1 METEFF
7 KAVTPDWA
15 RPLSRGLDQIE
26 KRIAQLR
33 ELHDMARTCNMPLT
47 CREIDKIGDILAEK
61 IPTLEQAAQLVCA
74 VYNSHTPEMLLEL
87 GIDEEAAETMETLG
101 DKL

>member
-7 KAVTPDWA
+7 KAVSPDWV
-15 RPLSRGLDQIE
+15 RSLSCGLDQIE

-33 ELHDMARTCNMPLT
+33 ELHEIARACNMPLT
-47 CREIDKIGDILAEK
+47 CREIDRVGDILAEK
-61 IPTLEQAAQLVCA
+61 IPTLERAAQLVCA
-74 VYNSHTPEMLLEL
+74 VYNSHTPEILLEL
-87 GIDEEAAETMETLG
+87 GIDEEAAEAMETLG